1 MSDNQPLQVALLSTQ
16 ERSHTFRQRL
26 EATLAMIGATVHT
39 LTTLDAVVSLVG
51 SQQCD
56 VVLFD
61 GLQPEVVERMTG
73 AVAVP
78 VIVLSESPSVSE
90 TVRAM
95 RIGAHAVSGFDEGLL
110 EHLREVVLRGRP
122 DLLRPRWNEH
132 ERAVF
137 TRIVSRSPSMSQVI
151 ERLRAI
157 SATPSTTVLILG
169 ESGVGKEMIASAI
182 HSLSERSKHRFVP
195 VDCSAIPETMLESE
209 LFGHEKGS
217 FTGATSD
224 HVGRF
229 ELADGGTLFLDEI
242 GELPL
247 AMQSKL
253 LRALEDRQIWRVGSQ
268 QSRKVNVR
276 VVAATNRDLREMVR
290 AGKFRSDLYFRL
302 SVFLI
307 EVPPLRER
315 GADVLHLADHFI
327 DRFNQE
333 MNRNVQGLTPTARAR
348 LVRYGFPGNVREL
361 KNVVEQAMVTAS
373 GNWLDAEDLKLT
385 MQANDPLAL
394 DLSRPDPSPTGTEMI
409 PLEWGPKALANL
421 EKEAII
427 RALRAAAG
435 NQTRAAQ
442 LLGIQRLALSR
453 AVQKHEIPVV
463 AKRGRPSTKST
474 AI

>member
-1 MSDNQPLQVALLSTQ
+1 MSETQPLQVALLSTQ
-16 ERSHTFRQRL
+16 ERSYVFRQRL
-26 EATLAMIGATVHT
+26 ESTLAMIGATVHA
-39 LTTLDAVVSLVG
+39 LTSLDAVVSLVG

-61 GLQPEVVERMTG
+61 GVQSEMVERLTG

-78 VIVLSESPSVSE
+78 IVVLSETPTVSE

-95 RIGAHAVSGFDEGLL
+95 RMGAHALSGFDEGLL

-122 DLLRPRWNEH
+122 DLMRPRWSEH

-137 TRIVSRSPSMSQVI
+137 TRIISRSPSMAQVI

-217 FTGATSD
+217 FTGASQD
-224 HVGRF
+224 HIGRF

-268 QSRKVNVR
+268 SSRKINVR

-307 EVPPLRER
+307 EVPPMRER

-348 LVRYGFPGNVREL
+348 LVRYAFPGNVREL
-361 KNVVEQAMVTAS
+361 KNVIEQAMVTVK
-373 GNWLDAEDLKLT
+373 GTWLDADDLKLN
-385 MQANDPLAL
+385 MQPNDTLSLDSPRPEPSANG
-394 DLSRPDPSPTGTEMI
+394 SET
-409 PLEWGPKALANL
+409 LELHWGPNALGNL

-435 NQTRAAQ
+435 NQTKAAQ

-453 AVQKHEIPVV
+453 AVSRHAIPVV
-463 AKRGRPSTKST
+463 AKRGRPANKPV
-474 AI
+474 